1 MVGFF
6 LLTKEDIL
14 NNNRLNVFKYMKL
27 QNNSFLT
34 KDESKKYEALK
45 VEFNRDDCVQNLTYD
60 TAISFMISKPSCNK
74 FYFPW
79 SIGGENIQKEYIDLL
94 SISKSEKILV
104 RKNDDFPEYRF
115 KNRFP
120 YISKFLKEEYKLHK
134 EIGDYEILIK
144 KN

>member
-6 LLTKEDIL
+6 LLTKGGIL
-14 NNNRLNVFKYMKL
+14 DNNRLNVFKYMKL

-79 SIGGENIQKEYIDLL
+79 SIGGKNIQKEYIDLL

-115 KNRFP
+115 KTRFP
-120 YISKFLKEEYKLHK
+120 YIFKFLKEEYKLYK
-134 EIGDYEILIK
+134 EIGDYEILMK